1 MGNSTFA
8 DRLKYYMESHDLS
21 FRDMEK
27 LTDIPAQ
34 TIHRYVHGQ
43 RTPKINVVPD
53 LAKRMGVSDRWL
65 MGLDEEQPT
74 TQKDDELLKA
84 LKSNPTKL
92 MLAEWI
98 CRLNEEQLQMVE
110 GILQAVIGKSAE

>member
-8 DRLKYYMESHDLS
+8 ERLKYYMESHDLS

-27 LTDIPAQ
+27 ITDIPAQ

-53 LAKRMGVSDRWL
+53 LARKMNVSDRWL
-65 MGLDEEQPT
+65 MGLDDESPAISE
-74 TQKDDELLKA
+74 DDKALLDEVMANPELLKLLKILKQIEPDRLAA
-84 LKSNPTKL
+84 LAKL
-92 MLAEWI
+92 VEPML
-98 CRLNEEQLQMVE
+98 
-110 GILQAVIGKSAE
+110 

>member
-8 DRLKYYMESHDLS
+8 ERLKYYMESHDLS

-27 LTDIPAQ
+27 ITDIPAQ

-53 LAKRMGVSDRWL
+53 LARKMNVSDRWL
-65 MGLDEEQPT
+65 MGLDEEESPAISE
-74 TQKDDELLKA
+74 DDKA
-84 LKSNPTKL
+84 LLEEVSASPELMNLLRILKQIEPDRLAALAKL
-92 MLAEWI
+92 VEPML
-98 CRLNEEQLQMVE
+98 
-110 GILQAVIGKSAE
+110 